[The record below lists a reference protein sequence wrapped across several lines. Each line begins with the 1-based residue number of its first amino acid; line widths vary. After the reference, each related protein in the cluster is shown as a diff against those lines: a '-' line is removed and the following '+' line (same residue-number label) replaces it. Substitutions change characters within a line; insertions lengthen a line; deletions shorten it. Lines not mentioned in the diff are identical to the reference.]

1 MSLICK
7 AVSISY
13 GGAAINYAENR
24 TLKDGY
30 DIHKGKYMVDTG
42 ISIAEEF
49 DRNAL
54 KGVTAEE
61 CWHEM
66 EVWKRQSGHSNIK
79 RGCLWL
85 TIAPSKD
92 LCDKLDND
100 DLEYNGKKIGWHEI
114 YEDFLRQME
123 LTNTMRL
130 AVMHDRT
137 ERQAKG
143 RKHIHVAVNR
153 IDLDGNVIKDKMIWL
168 KAKNAADKIS
178 EKYGLET
185 ARNIGKK
192 RKAEIK
198 KIAFDVLARL
208 PKFSLEDYSDALAKK
223 GIKLETYADKNGNI
237 KGYRLFWSDGGF
249 KFKASEIDRNLTLS
263 SIETSYYLLHKTY
276 KDEKHYADNYKK
288 MLQDAG
294 IKRVRQFKD
303 GNTRHSYIQVSIK
316 ENPSKNEKDWSKPIA
331 LDKKELRG
339 LKNKTLTKE
348 EIAAKHFTKA
358 LQKGGEGGH
367 AGKREWEIANYGRWD
382 DVDDEQSMK
391 QRNGISM

>member
-13 GGAAINYAENR
+13 GAAAIHYAENR
-24 TLKDGY
+24 TLKDDY
-30 DIHKGKYMVDTG
+30 DMHKGKYMVDTG

-54 KGVTAEE
+54 RGVTAEE

-85 TIAPSKD
+85 TIAPSQD
-92 LCDKLDND
+92 LCDKLDNGE
-100 DLEYNGKKIGWHEI
+100 LEYNGKKVGWHEI
-114 YEDFLRQME
+114 YDDFLRQMN

-143 RKHIHVAVNR
+143 RKHIHIAVNR
-153 IDLDGNVIKDKMIWL
+153 IDLDGNVIKDNMIWL
-168 KAKNAADKIS
+168 KAKNAADRIS

-185 ARNIGKK
+185 ARSIGKK
-192 RKAEIK
+192 RKGEIK

-208 PKFSLEDYSDALAKK
+208 PKFSLENYSAALAKK
-223 GIKLETYADKNGNI
+223 GINLETYADKNGNV
-237 KGYRLFWSDGGF
+237 KGYRLYLGEGGF

-263 SIETSYYLLHKTY
+263 RIETSHYLLHEAY
-276 KDEKHYADNYKK
+276 KKEKHYADNYKK

-294 IKRVRQFKD
+294 IKKIKQYKD
-303 GNTRHSYIQVSIK
+303 YNRHTCIRVSIK
-316 ENPSKNEKDWSKPIA
+316 ENPTKSERDWSAPVILNK
-331 LDKKELRG
+331 DDLRG
-339 LKNKTLTKE
+339 LRNKTVTTEAL
-348 EIAAKHFTKA
+348 AAKYFTKP
-358 LQKGGEGGH
+358 LEKGGAAHGTN
-367 AGKREWEIANYGRWD
+367 REWEIANYGRWD
-382 DVDDEQSMK
+382 SVDDEQAM
-391 QRNGISM
+391 QRRNGISL